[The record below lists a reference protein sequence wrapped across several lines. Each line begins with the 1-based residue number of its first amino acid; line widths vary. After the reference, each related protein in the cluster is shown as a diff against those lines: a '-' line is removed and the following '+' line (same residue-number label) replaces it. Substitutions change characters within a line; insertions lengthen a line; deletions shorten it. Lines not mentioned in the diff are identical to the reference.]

1 MFGEIKMAKE
11 YRCQYCGSKVKKY
24 AKTCSDCGIKLKLI
38 RQIKAMLENA
48 KGGQNNEQKN

>member
-1 MFGEIKMAKE
+1 MAKE